1 MEGADEHCCICDIG
15 GILLVCQC
23 DYSLSGSA
31 YHLFRVHSLGIRAFQ
46 LLCPG
51 KWKENRVCAHTLPDQ
66 SSSWYGN
73 WIDSYDSLLL
83 CRRRFLFFGF
93 VSIAPLSGRY
103 CREGDWEQYGP
114 AEERFVS
121 TTIYHVSSQSMESPL
136 QFLQT
141 QGKGMP
147 DHVAPISP
155 LHCRWDSLPQNKDQ
169 LRRCVKR
176 NRIQPIGSLFH
187 VGGGI
192 WWSADHHKLQAVD
205 PPRDRQSL

>member
-23 DYSLSGSA
+23 DYSLSGSS
-31 YHLFRVHSLGIRAFQ
+31 YHLSVYIPLGLEHSSYFVRGN
-46 LLCPG
+46 G
-51 KWKENRVCAHTLPDQ
+51 KQTVFAHTLYPI
-66 SSSWYGN
+66 N
-73 WIDSYDSLLL
+73 LLRDMAIESIHTTHFF
-83 CRRRFLFFGF
+83 CVDADFFFFGF

-114 AEERFVS
+114 TEERFVS
-121 TTIYHVSSQSMESPL
+121 TSIYHVSSQSMESPL
-136 QFLQT
+136 QILQT

-192 WWSADHHKLQAVD
+192 W
-205 PPRDRQSL
+205 